1 MAAFASATFPIAT
14 AQCVIAADTRAN
26 GQQVRALMT
35 TASERGARLVH
46 FPEGMLSGYCKA
58 QVKDWDTFDWGA
70 LREELEATAAHAAR
84 LNLWTVLGSC
94 HRLTAPTRPHNSLY
108 VISGEGILV
117 GRYDKRN
124 LSNTEVNDW
133 YTPGTDPVVFEVD
146 GFRFGCALCIEI
158 HFPELFMEYER
169 LGVDCV
175 LFSAYAEDP
184 IFGITAQAHAAINN
198 VWLSLSTPTQCSRKL
213 ASGLIGPDG
222 YYLAFGTPGETS
234 LVVSQLDRADPR
246 YEVALRK
253 ARPWRASARLGDIY
267 SSAKVDDARSKDRL
281 SF

>member
-1 MAAFASATFPIAT
+1 MSATLSIAT
-14 AQCVIAADTRAN
+14 AQCLISADTRVN
-26 GQQVRALMT
+26 GQQVRAVMT
-35 TASERGARLVH
+35 KASEGGARLVH

-58 QVKDWDTFDWGA
+58 QIKAWDTFDWSA
-70 LREELEATAAHAAR
+70 LREELEATAAHAAK

-94 HRLTAPTRPHNSLY
+94 HRLTSPTRPHNSLY
-108 VISGEGILV
+108 VISGEGVLA
-117 GRYDKRN
+117 GRYDKRK
-124 LSNTEVNDW
+124 LSNTEINDW
-133 YTPGTDPVVFEVD
+133 YTPGTDPAVFEVD

-184 IFGITAQAHAAINN
+184 IFGIVAQAHAAINTM
-198 VWLSLSTPTQCSRKL
+198 WLSLCTPTQCSHKL
-213 ASGLIGPDG
+213 SSGLIGPDG
-222 YYLAFGTPGETS
+222 YYLASATLGETS
-234 LVVSQLDRADPR
+234 LVISQLDRADPR

-267 SSAKVDDARSKDRL
+267 HSREVDDARSKDRL

>member
-1 MAAFASATFPIAT
+1 MPSNLPIAT
-14 AQCVIAADTRAN
+14 AQCPVTADPRAN

-35 TASERGARLVH
+35 RAYEGGARLVH

-58 QVKDWDTFDWGA
+58 QVKDWDTFDWST
-70 LREELEATAAHAAR
+70 LREELDATAAHAAK
-84 LNLWTVLGSC
+84 LDLWTVLGSC
-94 HRLTAPTRPHNSLY
+94 HRLTSPTRPHNSLY
-108 VISGEGILV
+108 VISGQGVLI
-117 GRYDKRN
+117 GRYDKRR
-124 LSNTEVNDW
+124 LSNTEINDW
-133 YTPGTDPVVFEVD
+133 YTPGTDPVVFEID

-198 VWLSLSTPTQCSRKL
+198 MWLSLCTPTQCSHKL
-213 ASGLIGPDG
+213 ASALIGPDG
-222 YYLAFGTPGETS
+222 YYLASATPGATS

-246 YEVALRK
+246 YDVALRK

-267 SSAKVDDARSKDRL
+267 SGLKVDDARSKDRL